1 VTAAADPSAK
11 RRIPAGN
18 PSPETK
24 GKPSPGALR
33 KRAYRVRVKRGQMT
47 VRITID
53 ADVVDWLARLNWL
66 PPKEAYS
73 PEEIAEAITA
83 MLIEATRAH
92 ATLRPR

>member
-1 VTAAADPSAK
+1 
-11 RRIPAGN
+11 
-18 PSPETK
+18 
-24 GKPSPGALR
+24 
-33 KRAYRVRVKRGQMT
+33 